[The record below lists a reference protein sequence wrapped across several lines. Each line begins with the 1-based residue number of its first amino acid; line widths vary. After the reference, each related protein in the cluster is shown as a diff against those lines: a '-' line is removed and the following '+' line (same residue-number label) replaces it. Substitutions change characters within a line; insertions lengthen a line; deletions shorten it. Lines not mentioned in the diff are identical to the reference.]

1 MDIYMTGINY
11 SNAELEYREMFSLTL
26 EEQSK
31 IAKKIINSGMA
42 KGCIFLSTCNR
53 TELWISGSNSL
64 AIDFFINEVLESYK
78 VDFIKRKDIEK
89 CFIVRKGKEA
99 VDYLLELACGIHS
112 QIFGEDQILTQL
124 KYATDNARK
133 NGYIDS
139 ILETLFRTAVTGAKK
154 VKTEV
159 ILTNKNRSLPE
170 SIISKLEERYG
181 SLREKY
187 CLVIGNGEMGRLMAS
202 CLIKAGANVEM
213 TLRQYKKKQ
222 AIIPPGSGVVL
233 YEERYNVIEEK
244 EFIFSATRSP
254 HYTMRYEDIKSLLK
268 MDKNYYFIDMALPR
282 DIDPRINEFSNVT
295 LLHID
300 DFGVKAECAEED
312 LEVAREILLEY
323 KQDFINWY
331 HIRNLAPKV
340 NEIGEVVGELTDC
353 KLTKVYKNINISE
366 DDKDF
371 LQSSVQAAAKKAVS
385 KIIFG
390 LRENMEIEQ
399 YNQLLQ
405 ALELTAKNSR
415 Y

>member
-26 EEQSK
+26 DQQSK
-31 IAKKIINSGMA
+31 IAKKLINSGMA

-53 TELWISGSNSL
+53 TELWISGNNPL
-64 AIDFFINEVLESYK
+64 AIDFFINEVLEDYE
-78 VDFIKRKDIEK
+78 FELIIRKNIEK
-89 CFIVRKGKEA
+89 SFSVRKGEEA
-99 VDYLLELACGIHS
+99 IDYLLELACGIHS
-112 QIFGEDQILTQL
+112 QIFGEDQILSQL
-124 KYATDNARK
+124 KAATDDARE

-170 SIISKLEERYG
+170 SIVSQLEERYG
-181 SLREKY
+181 KLREKS

-202 CLIKAGANVEM
+202 RLVQAGAKVEM
-213 TLRQYKKKQ
+213 TLRQYKKTQ
-222 AIIPPGSGVVL
+222 AFIPFGSGVVL
-233 YEERYNVIEEK
+233 YEERYNGIEEK

-254 HYTMRYEDIKSLLK
+254 HHTIKFEEIKNLLK
-268 MDKNYYFIDMALPR
+268 RDKNYCFIDMALPR
-282 DIDPRINEFSNVT
+282 DIDSRIKELNNVT

-300 DFGVKAECAEED
+300 DFGVRAECAEED
-312 LEVAREILLEY
+312 LEAAREILLEY

-331 HIRNLAPKV
+331 HIRTLAPKV
-340 NEIGEVVGELTDC
+340 NEISEVVGELTDC

-366 DDKDF
+366 DDKCF
-371 LQSSVQAAAKKAVS
+371 LQSSVQAATKKAVS
-385 KIIFG
+385 KLIFG

-405 ALELTAKNSR
+405 ALELTARSSR
-415 Y
+415 

>member
-26 EEQSK
+26 ENQAI
-31 IAKKIINSGMA
+31 IAKKLINLGMA

-53 TELWISGSNSL
+53 TELWISGNNPL
-64 AIDFFINEVLESYK
+64 AIDFFINEVLKSYE
-78 VDFIKRKDIEK
+78 VNLLIKKDIEER
-89 CFIVRKGKEA
+89 FIVRRGEEA

-124 KYATDNARK
+124 KVATDNARE
-133 NGYIDS
+133 NEYVDS

-154 VKTEV
+154 VKTE
-159 ILTNKNRSLPE
+159 ITLTNKNRSLPE
-170 SIISKLEERYG
+170 SIISQLEEKYG
-181 SLREKY
+181 LLRERP
-187 CLVIGNGEMGRLMAS
+187 CLVIGNGEMGRLMAG
-202 CLIKAGANVEM
+202 CLVEARAKVEM

-222 AIIPPGSGVVL
+222 AVIPSGSGVVL
-233 YEERYNVIEEK
+233 YEERYNGIEEK

-254 HYTMRYEDIKSLLK
+254 HYTMKFEDLKTLLK
-268 MDKNYYFIDMALPR
+268 RDKNYYFIDMALPR
-282 DIDPRINEFSNVT
+282 DIDPRINELDNVT

-300 DFGVKAECAEED
+300 DFGVSAECSDED
-312 LEVAREILLEY
+312 LEATRDILLEY
-323 KQDFINWY
+323 KHDFINWY
-331 HIRNLAPKV
+331 NIRTLAPKV
-340 NEIGEVVGELTDC
+340 NEISEVIGELTDC

-366 DDKDF
+366 DDKGF

-405 ALELTAKNSR
+405 ALELTARNSR
-415 Y
+415 

>member
-26 EEQSK
+26 EDQSK
-31 IAKKIINSGMA
+31 IAKKLINSGMA

-53 TELWISGSNSL
+53 TELWVSGNTPL
-64 AIDFFINEVLESYK
+64 AIDFFINEVLGSYE
-78 VDFIKRKDIEK
+78 VNLLIKKDIEK
-89 CFIVRKGKEA
+89 RFILRQGEEA

-124 KYATDNARK
+124 KVATDNARE
-133 NGYIDS
+133 NGYVDS

-154 VKTEV
+154 VKTEIV
-159 ILTNKNRSLPE
+159 LTNKNRSLPE
-170 SIISKLEERYG
+170 TIISQLEERYS
-181 SLREKY
+181 SLKDKS

-202 CLIKAGANVEM
+202 HLVKAGAKVEM

-222 AIIPPGSGVVL
+222 AIIPYGSGVVL
-233 YEERYNVIEEK
+233 YEERYNGIEEK

-254 HYTMRYEDIKSLLK
+254 HYTMKFEELKTLLNR
-268 MDKNYYFIDMALPR
+268 DKNYHFIDMALPR
-282 DIDPRINEFSNVT
+282 DIDPRIKQLNNVT

-300 DFGVKAECAEED
+300 DFGVRAECADED
-312 LEVAREILLEY
+312 LESAREILLEY

-331 HIRNLAPKV
+331 HIRTLAPKV
-340 NEIGEVVGELTDC
+340 NEISEVVGELTDC

-366 DDKDF
+366 DDKGF

-415 Y
+415 

>member
-26 EEQSK
+26 DQQSR
-31 IAKKIINSGMA
+31 ISKKLINSGMA

-53 TELWISGSNSL
+53 TELWISGNNPL
-64 AIDFFINEVLESYK
+64 AIDFFINEVLEDYE
-78 VDFIKRKDIEK
+78 FELIIRKNIEK
-89 CFIVRKGKEA
+89 RFIVRKGEEA
-99 VDYLLELACGIHS
+99 IDYLLELACGIHS
-112 QIFGEDQILTQL
+112 QIFGEDQILSQL
-124 KYATDNARK
+124 KAATDDARE

-170 SIISKLEERYG
+170 SIVSQLEERYG
-181 SLREKY
+181 KLREKS

-202 CLIKAGANVEM
+202 RLVQAGAKVEM
-213 TLRQYKKKQ
+213 TLRQYKKTQ
-222 AIIPPGSGVVL
+222 AFIPFGSGVVL
-233 YEERYNVIEEK
+233 YEERYNGIEEK

-254 HYTMRYEDIKSLLK
+254 HHTIKFEEIKNLLK
-268 MDKNYYFIDMALPR
+268 RDKNYCFIDMALPR
-282 DIDPRINEFSNVT
+282 DIDSRIKELNNVT

-300 DFGVKAECAEED
+300 DFGVRAECAEED
-312 LEVAREILLEY
+312 LEAAREILLEY

-331 HIRNLAPKV
+331 HIRTLAPKV
-340 NEIGEVVGELTDC
+340 NEISEVVGELTDC

-366 DDKDF
+366 DDKCF
-371 LQSSVQAAAKKAVS
+371 LQSSVQAATKKAVS
-385 KIIFG
+385 KLIFG

-405 ALELTAKNSR
+405 ALELTARSSR
-415 Y
+415 